1 MGFRD
6 FFETIAFGSVI
17 VCLILYILIL
27 ALSIREYFK
36 IKRLV
41 FILLIME
48 CIGFI
53 YDGLILLIGTKLSD
67 DALKGTNIVRYILHG
82 ILVPILIAF
91 TGYALQFRRDK
102 LYVNW
107 VITIIC
113 IILGLAAGIC
123 TKMKVEDEFGKLKR
137 CGIHG
142 DDTPSW
148 VNPIDTIMNIGS
160 VIYMIIAGLIL
171 LVIKREFFYF
181 LAGLLMLIFSA
192 IGPASGNSDLNFLL
206 SVYGEILMMIFLFVF
221 FKKFG

>member
-17 VCLILYILIL
+17 VCTILYVLIF

-41 FILLIME
+41 FILLMIE

-53 YDGLILLIGTKLSD
+53 YDGLIMLIGTKLSD
-67 DALKGTNIVRYILHG
+67 DTLKGTNIVRYILHG
-82 ILVPILIAF
+82 ILVPILISF

-113 IILGLAAGIC
+113 IILGLAAGFC
-123 TKMKVEDEFGKLKR
+123 TKMKVEDDFGNLKR
-137 CGIHG
+137 CGIHE
-142 DDTPSW
+142 DTPSW
-148 VNPIDTIMNIGS
+148 VNSIDTVMNIGS
-160 VIYMIIAGLIL
+160 VIYMIIAGIIL

-181 LAGLLMLIFSA
+181 LAGLIMLIFSA

>member
-41 FILLIME
+41 FILLMIE

-53 YDGLILLIGTKLSD
+53 YDGLIMLIGTKLSD
-67 DALKGTNIVRYILHG
+67 DTLKGTNIVRYILHG

-113 IILGLAAGIC
+113 IILGLAAGFC
-123 TKMKVEDEFGKLKR
+123 TKMKVEDDFGNLKR
-137 CGIHG
+137 CGIHE
-142 DDTPSW
+142 DTPSW
-148 VNPIDTIMNIGS
+148 VNSIDTVMNIGS
-160 VIYMIIAGLIL
+160 VIYMIIAGIIL

-181 LAGLLMLIFSA
+181 LAGLIMLIFSA